1 MAAAEQ
7 QLRSR
12 DQQLHFNSDSENE
25 EFLNTIE
32 TQRLQ
37 LLALEDSLRQ
47 EKDNFAQL
55 QRVLQV
61 ERGRGRREAELGG
74 AQLDQALAREK
85 QKYSDL
91 HAEYELL
98 KRARYGQQHSLG
110 AQIFWVNVKYFFTQI
125 NNSNIF
131 AKMMTIIDTYLL
143 AAKIFLVSKC

>member
-1 MAAAEQ
+1 MIELFFFSRGRRSAFATQYSPLIGYLRSELETRLSYLEQELGAAREKVAAAEQ

-74 AQLDQALAREK
+74 AQLDQALARER

-98 KRARYGQQHSLG
+98 KRARYE
-110 AQIFWVNVKYFFTQI
+110 
-125 NNSNIF
+125 
-131 AKMMTIIDTYLL
+131 
-143 AAKIFLVSKC
+143 

>member
-37 LLALEDSLRQ
+37 ILALEDSLRQ

-74 AQLDQALAREK
+74 AQLDQALAWER

-110 AQIFWVNVKYFFTQI
+110 ATGL
-125 NNSNIF
+125 S
-131 AKMMTIIDTYLL
+131 TIPV
-143 AAKIFLVSKC
+143 FL

>member
-1 MAAAEQ
+1 MAALLSFTGTAAGSVNVATASLVSSSGLVVTEISADLSDAEKVAAAEQ

-91 HAEYELL
+91 HTEYELL
-98 KRARYGQQHSLG
+98 KRARYGQQH
-110 AQIFWVNVKYFFTQI
+110 I
-125 NNSNIF
+125 
-131 AKMMTIIDTYLL
+131 
-143 AAKIFLVSKC
+143 